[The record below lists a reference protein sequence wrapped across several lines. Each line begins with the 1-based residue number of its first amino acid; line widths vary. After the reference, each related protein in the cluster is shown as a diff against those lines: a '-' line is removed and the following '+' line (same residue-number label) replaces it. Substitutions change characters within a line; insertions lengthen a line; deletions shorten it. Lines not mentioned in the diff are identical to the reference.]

1 MGYSMKRLF
10 VIGLLFFAAANLD
23 AAPKVLV
30 YMLDGARADSLEAVN
45 HPVWQA
51 LKANRW
57 ADGYHTAWS
66 VTAGNEPFVLPASAP
81 NHAVIATGK
90 LAKHHKVFNNKDKFY
105 ANFSHA
111 ATPTW
116 QERIG
121 RKFPDT
127 RIVQVFSWA
136 PDVIFMPESG
146 IVSVVSGA
154 DGTNNQ
160 VLVKMLG
167 RKNAPSV
174 LMVFDDAPDHAGH
187 KHGYYPYTKP
197 YLAKV
202 RAAMQRFSDLLD
214 AIKAQPT
221 FAEDDWLIV
230 LCSDHGGVG
239 KVHYTASPQSY
250 TVPLLY
256 CGKHIPAGE
265 IAGKPNNLGI
275 AANVLRHFGLDA
287 EVAELD
293 DDGKFSV
300 VPAAEARP
308 AAEGML
314 YDLVVN
320 GGKIVNRATGGGVT
334 PHGTLTVDANSFRTG
349 ANGFLTLD
357 GLKGFDGDALTF
369 AITLKCDLS
378 AVKSDPVIFANKDW
392 QKGSNPGF
400 ALVAKKESLVFNSAC
415 KNASLDYLVRHSNRI
430 DLGDIVPGKE
440 MSMVAVSIRPDGFV
454 TVFQKAAD
462 GSEYWFRVKVA
473 GLQTKGGFDW
483 NIGQDGAGK
492 YKHHADFEVKNF
504 RFWNRALTLDE
515 LRKAGLE

>member
-1 MGYSMKRLF
+1 MKK
-10 VIGLLFFAAANLD
+10 LLLGIALTAALGAS

-30 YMLDGARADSLEAVN
+30 YMLDGARADALEAVN

-57 ADGYHTAWS
+57 ADGYKTAWS
-66 VTAGNEPFVLPASAP
+66 ITAGNEPFVLPASAP

-90 LAKHHKVFNNKDKFY
+90 LAKHHKVMNNKDKFY

-136 PDVIFMPESG
+136 PDVMFMPESG

-197 YLAKV
+197 YLTKV
-202 RAAMQRFSDLLD
+202 RAAMQRFSNLLD
-214 AIKAQPT
+214 AIKTQPT

-265 IAGKPNNLGI
+265 ISGRPNNLGI
-275 AANVLRHFGLDA
+275 AANVLRHMGLGD

-293 DDGKFSV
+293 DDGRFAV
-300 VPAAEARP
+300 AAPEKRP
-308 AAEGML
+308 VAEGL
-314 YDLVVN
+314 LCDLAVRNGKVVD
-320 GGKIVNRATGGGVT
+320 RAKKGGVT
-334 PHGTLTVDANSFRTG
+334 PRGSLAVGKNAFRTG
-349 ANGFLTLD
+349 KNGYLTLD
-357 GLKGFDGDALTF
+357 GLKNFSGDALTF
-369 AITLKCDLS
+369 AITFECDLS
-378 AVKSDPVIFANKDW
+378 AIKSDPMIFGNKDW
-392 QKGSNPGF
+392 QTGANPGI
-400 ALVAKKESLVFNSAC
+400 ALVAQKGGLFFNSGRDRGQIDHLMRSPHRVDLWDIAIGKG
-415 KNASLDYLVRHSNRI
+415 KNL
-430 DLGDIVPGKE
+430 
-440 MSMVAVSIRPDGFV
+440 VAVSIRRDGLV
-454 TVFQKAAD
+454 TVFQKGAD
-462 GSEYWFRVKVA
+462 GREYWFRVKCDRMRV
-473 GLQTKGGFDW
+473 GTKYDW
-483 NIGQDGAGK
+483 NIGQDGTGR
-492 YKHHADFEVKNF
+492 YGHHADFEVSGF
-504 RFWNRALTLDE
+504 RFWNRALALDE
-515 LRKAGLE
+515 LRKLKLE

>member
-1 MGYSMKRLF
+1 MKK
-10 VIGLLFFAAANLD
+10 LLFLLALTVLNTLH

-30 YMLDGARADSLEAVN
+30 YMIDGARADALEAVN
-45 HPVWQA
+45 HPVWKM
-51 LKANRW
+51 LKESRW
-57 ADGYHTAWS
+57 ADGYKTAWS
-66 VTAGNEPFVLPASAP
+66 VSAGNEPFVLPASAP
-81 NHAVIATGK
+81 NHATIATGK
-90 LAKHHKVFNNKDKFY
+90 FAKHHKVFNNKDKFY

-111 ATPTW
+111 GTPTW

-127 RIVQVFSWA
+127 RILQVFSWA
-136 PDVIFMPESG
+136 PDVMFMPESG
-146 IVSVVSGA
+146 LVSVVSGA

-167 RKNAPSV
+167 RKNAPAV

-197 YLAKV
+197 YLTKV
-202 RAAMQRFSDLLD
+202 RAAMQRFSNLLN

-256 CGKHIPAGE
+256 CGKNIPAGE

-293 DDGKFSV
+293 DDGRFTAAP
-300 VPAAEARP
+300 PAEVRP
-308 AAEGML
+308 AAEEML
-314 YDLVVN
+314 YDVCVN
-320 GGKIVNRATGGGVT
+320 DGKIVNRAGKNGVT
-334 PHGTLTVDANSFRTG
+334 PHGTLTVGKSSFRTG
-349 ANGFLTLD
+349 KNGYLTLD
-357 GLKGFDGDALTF
+357 GLKEFSGDALTF
-369 AITLKCDLS
+369 AITLKCDFS
-378 AVKSDPVIFANKDW
+378 QVKSDPVIFANKDW
-392 QKGSNPGF
+392 HKGSKPGI
-400 ALVAKKESLVFNSAC
+400 ALVAKKGAFSFNC
-415 KNASLDYLVRHSNRI
+415 GRNNGPTDYLMRSPWRV

-454 TVFQKAAD
+454 TVFQKTAD
-462 GSEYWFRVKVA
+462 GSEYWFRVKAA
-473 GLQTKGGFDW
+473 GLLTKGGFNW
-483 NIGQDGAGK
+483 NIGQDGTGK

-504 RFWNRALTLDE
+504 RLWNRALTLDE
-515 LRKAGLE
+515 LRKLDRE